1 MNILGVTVKSIREK
15 QMRTSSSVDDQYWND
30 YDGLQAVKHRIL
42 GDYLNAWF
50 PILSTFGGHLLYL
63 DCHAGRGRHETGDP
77 GSPILVLDRLR
88 DHTLRRQILKR
99 VIINCHFF
107 ERSQS
112 NADRLEDEIAQL
124 GHLDPRIRTYVHPTD
139 YEAALSQILDRLEST
154 GTMLPPSF
162 AFIDPYGFKLSMNFM
177 NRVLRAGRTETLIN
191 FMCRYVDMALRVPD
205 KTAILDELFGTRE
218 WHHLSAMQDYEQRVD
233 ETVRLFANQLQAEH
247 VSWVIMRSVSGTI
260 KYILFHATNSLKG
273 RRVMK
278 RTMWRVLPDGS
289 FTAYE
294 RDRPEQGVLISVKQ
308 SPAREVVELIGNRF
322 GGKTV
327 LLVDDVYPVVDASPF
342 RRKHVH
348 EILSRA
354 VSRNVVGNL
363 TDPGKFVARRNPHL
377 VIPHDL
383 PESLAEKDKVQ
394 QSELFG

>member
-1 MNILGVTVKSIREK
+1 MEK
-15 QMRTSSSVDDQYWND
+15 SSSVDDHYWRD

-42 GDYLNAWF
+42 GDYLDAWF

-77 GSPILVLDRLR
+77 GSPILVLERLR
-88 DHTLRRQILKR
+88 HHTLGRQILRR

-124 GHLDPRIRTYVHPTD
+124 GRLDSRIRTWVHPTD
-139 YEAALSQILDRLEST
+139 YEAGLSQILDRLEST
-154 GTMLPPSF
+154 GTGLPPSF
-162 AFIDPYGFKLSMNFM
+162 AFIDPYGFKLSMKFM

-191 FMCRYVDMALRVPD
+191 FMCRYVDMAVHVPD
-205 KTAILDELFGTRE
+205 KTAILDELFGTRD
-218 WHHLSAMQDYEQRVD
+218 WHHLSAIQDYEKRIST
-233 ETVRLFANQLQAEH
+233 TVRLFANQLQAEH
-247 VSWVIMRSVSGTI
+247 VSWIIMRGVSGTI
-260 KYILFHATNSLKG
+260 KYVLFHATNSLKG

-278 RTMWRVLPDGS
+278 RTMWRVLKDGS

-294 RDRPEQGVLISVKQ
+294 RDRPEQGVLISVTQ
-308 SPAREVVELIGNRF
+308 SPVREVVELVGNRF

-327 LLVDDVYPVVDASPF
+327 SLVDDVYPVVDASPF

-348 EILSRA
+348 EVLNRA
-354 VSRNVVGNL
+354 ITRNVVRNL
-363 TDPGKFVARRNPHL
+363 TDPGRFVAKRNPRL
-377 VIPHDL
+377 SIPHAL
-383 PESLAEKDKVQ
+383 PESLAKKDEVQ
-394 QSELFG
+394 QSELFD

>member
-1 MNILGVTVKSIREK
+1 MDRRSRIDEN
-15 QMRTSSSVDDQYWND
+15 YWSD
-30 YDGLQAVKHRIL
+30 FDGLQAVKHRIL

-50 PILSTFGGHLLYL
+50 PILSAFGGQLLYL

-77 GSPILVLDRLR
+77 GSPIMVLERLR
-88 DHTLRRQILKR
+88 DHTLGRQILRR

-107 ERSQS
+107 ERNQK

-124 GHLDPRIRTYVHPTD
+124 GRLHSRIRTRVHPTD
-139 YEAALSQILDRLEST
+139 YEAALSQILDRLESI
-154 GTMLPPSF
+154 GTVLPPSF
-162 AFIDPYGFKLSMNFM
+162 AFIDPFGFKLSMHFM

-191 FMCRYVDMALRVPD
+191 FMFRYVDMALHVPD

-218 WHHLSAMQDYEQRVD
+218 WHHLSAMPNYEQRVNA
-233 ETVRLFANQLQAEH
+233 TVELFAKQLQAEH
-247 VSWVIMRSVSGTI
+247 VSWIVMRGVSDTI
-260 KYILFHATNSLKG
+260 KYVLFHATNSLKG

-294 RDRPEQGVLISVKQ
+294 RDRPDQGVLISVTR
-308 SPAREVVELIGNRF
+308 SPANEVVELVENHF
-322 GGKTV
+322 GGRTV

-354 VSRNVVGNL
+354 VTRNVVRNL
-363 TDPGKFVARRNPHL
+363 TNPGVFVAKRNPRL
-377 VIPHDL
+377 AIPHAL
-383 PESLAEKDKVQ
+383 PRSLAHEDEDQ
-394 QSELFG
+394 QTELFG